1 MMLAQ
6 LADHNSKENM
16 ALSKYLLHNAVSANS
31 SEDLSRILDNAA
43 ERFIPKMNSWDS
55 RWDWISTETFHDEM
69 TEGDVHRSQAYI
81 RHLMQIMQKTINTW
95 NDFASVL
102 KRCRCRKDY

>member
-1 MMLAQ
+1 MQ
-6 LADHNSKENM
+6 QS
-16 ALSKYLLHNAVSANS
+16 V
-31 SEDLSRILDNAA
+31 
-43 ERFIPKMNSWDS
+43 FIPKMNSWDS

-102 KRCRCRKDY
+102 KDADAGKTIDPMKIQLYCKTVSDFCLILKPVYLELKDG